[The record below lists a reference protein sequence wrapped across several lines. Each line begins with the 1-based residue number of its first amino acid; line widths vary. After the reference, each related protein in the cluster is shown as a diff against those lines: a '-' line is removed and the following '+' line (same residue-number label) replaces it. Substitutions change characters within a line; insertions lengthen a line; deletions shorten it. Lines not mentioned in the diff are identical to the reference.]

1 MKFFQKY
8 YHILTSIFVF
18 IIYLITLAPTVVK
31 IDSGELT
38 TVQTTLGIAHP
49 TGYPLFT
56 IIGYLF
62 TLIPLPFTDVYKLNL
77 LCAIWCASSV
87 GVFVYTVKYVLD
99 NIQYFIPKKIPVR
112 GKQTKKIKKQ
122 VYQSSNTISLS
133 ENIKL
138 IAAIFSGLLLAF
150 SKTFWEQSTSVEV
163 YSLHIFLI
171 AHIIFFL
178 VKAYTDSSDRLLPK
192 NWILFVIFLA
202 LGFTNHMTTILILPG
217 VAYLFFNKFGFNK
230 KSLSKI
236 LISLVIFFFIIIIF
250 YSYLPIRASQNPI
263 LNWGNPIDFERIM
276 RHISGKQYQVWLFS
290 STAAAKKQF
299 TYFINSLPS
308 QFSLSLLISL
318 LGLVYSFIYAKKF
331 GIFILITFV
340 TTVLY
345 SINYDINDIDSYFLL
360 AYISI
365 AFFSVFGI
373 IKLISL
379 LRLKKFSHSISIGVI
394 TLFIL
399 LQAYSNYG
407 KVNNGNNY
415 TYEDYT
421 KTILASVTKNAVV
434 FTYQWDYF
442 VSPSYYFQYVNGYRK
457 DVTVIDKEL
466 MRRSWYYNQL
476 KHLHPDEIKGVQTEI
491 NMFLNAVK
499 PFENGENY
507 DSNLLESIYRRLMTN
522 LVKTNVDKR
531 DFYVAPELFENEMRR
546 GEFTL
551 PEGYTLV
558 PDLFLFKVVKGNNY
572 VPASDPDFTIRFPA
586 ILDKYLNNIEK
597 FFICPM
603 LIRRALYE
611 LKYDKTERARIY
623 IEKVKRDFPDYRIP
637 LELEQ
642 VIK

>member
-1 MKFFQKY
+1 MKFLSKY

-18 IIYLITLAPTVVK
+18 IIYLTTLAPSVVK

-38 TVQTTLGIAHP
+38 TVQSTLGIAHP
-49 TGYPLFT
+49 TGYPFFT
-56 IIGYLF
+56 MVGYLF

-77 LCAIWCASSV
+77 LCAIWCAASV

-99 NIQYFIPKKIPVR
+99 NFQYFIPQKISVKE
-112 GKQTKKIKKQ
+112 KQTKKKNKQ
-122 VYQSSNTISLS
+122 VVESKTKISLS
-133 ENIKL
+133 ENGKL
-138 IAAIFSGLLLAF
+138 IAAVFSGLLLAF

-171 AHIIFFL
+171 THIIFFL
-178 VKAYTDSSDRLLPK
+178 VKAYTEKSDKLLPK
-192 NWILFVIFLA
+192 NWLLFVVFLA

-230 KSLSKI
+230 KSFSKI
-236 LISLVIFFFIIIIF
+236 LASLVIFFLIIIAF

-263 LNWGNPIDFERIM
+263 LNWGNPIDLERIM

-290 STAAAKKQF
+290 STAEAKKQF
-299 TYFINSLPS
+299 TYFINSLPT
-308 QFSLSLLISL
+308 QFSLSLLISM
-318 LGLVYSFIYAKKF
+318 LGLVYSFIYAKRF

-373 IKLISL
+373 IKLLSL
-379 LRLKKFSHSISIGVI
+379 LKLKKFSHSVTIGVI
-394 TLFIL
+394 ALFIL
-399 LQAYSNYG
+399 LQAYSNYA
-407 KVNNGNNY
+407 KVDDSKTY

-421 KTILASVTKNAVV
+421 KSILKSVPKNAVI
-434 FTYQWDYF
+434 FTYEWDYF
-442 VSPSYYFQYVNGYRK
+442 VSPSYYFQYVDNYRK

-466 MRRSWYYNQL
+466 MRRSWYYNQI
-476 KHLHPDEIKGVQTEI
+476 KHLHPDVIDGVKPEI
-491 NMFLNAVK
+491 NMFLNAVR
-499 PFENGENY
+499 PFENGGNY
-507 DSNLLESIYRRLMTN
+507 NSNLLESIYRRLMTN

-531 DFYVAPELFENEMRR
+531 DFYVAPELFENEMQR
-546 GEFTL
+546 GQFTL

-558 PDLFLFKVVKGNNY
+558 PELFLFKVVKGNEY
-572 VPASDPDFTIRFPA
+572 VPAHDPDFTIRFPESR
-586 ILDKYLNNIEK
+586 DEYLNNIEK

-603 LIRRALYE
+603 LVRRALYE
-611 LKYDKTERARIY
+611 LKYDKTERAKLY
-623 IEKVKRDFPDYRIP
+623 IEKVKKDFPDYRIP